1 MDGECAAMITNP
13 YYESKIYIGS
23 ISHAPLDANLK
34 LFIDIIDLWEAI
46 GVEQEKY
53 KMVIPLRVTKTTFLS
68 GLNYKENGFE
78 IAAINYPRV
87 SASIEEI
94 DEFML
99 LLARKLL
106 TKFWQHRVGIVNP
119 KEIIMLTE
127 EEDRCEG

>member
-1 MDGECAAMITNP
+1 MIINP

-23 ISHAPLDANLK
+23 ISHAPLSANLK
-34 LFIDIIDLWEAI
+34 LFIDILDLWEAI
-46 GVEQEKY
+46 GAEQEKY
-53 KMVIPLRVTKTTFLS
+53 KMVIPVRVTNTTFVS
-68 GLNYKENGFE
+68 GSNYKENGFE

-87 SASIEEI
+87 SATIEEI

-99 LLARKLL
+99 LLARRLL

-127 EEDRCEG
+127 EEDRYEDE

>member
-1 MDGECAAMITNP
+1 MVINP

-34 LFIDIIDLWEAI
+34 LFIDILDLWEVI
-46 GVEQEKY
+46 GAEQEKY
-53 KMVIPLRVTKTTFLS
+53 KMVIPLRVTNTTFLS
-68 GLNYKENGFE
+68 GSNYKENGFE

-87 SASIEEI
+87 SATIEEI

-106 TKFWQHRVGIVNP
+106 TRFWQHRVSIVNP

-127 EEDRCEG
+127 EEDRHEDQ